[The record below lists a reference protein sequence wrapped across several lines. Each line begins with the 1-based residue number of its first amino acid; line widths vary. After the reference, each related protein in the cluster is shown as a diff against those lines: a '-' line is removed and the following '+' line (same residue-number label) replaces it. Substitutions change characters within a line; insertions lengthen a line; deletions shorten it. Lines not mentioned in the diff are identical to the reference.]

1 MDGRVHPGAYP
12 PRMIQKLMKDVKE
25 MGAKRVLLPAP
36 ETELGFTRLTAS
48 FSSGKVRVVVRVP
61 MASPS
66 KVYLRWKYTNMAR
79 RVKAS
84 DVYWQV
90 DPAQADRILAVRQ
103 DGTRY
108 FEATASARPII
119 FSLKIVS

>member
-1 MDGRVHPGAYP
+1 MHDIFTGDAELPSNLERSSNKRFAAVEAVYGA
-12 PRMIQKLMKDVKE
+12 
-25 MGAKRVLLPAP
+25 
-36 ETELGFTRLTAS
+36 
-48 FSSGKVRVVVRVP
+48 
-61 MASPS
+61 
-66 KVYLRWKYTNMAR
+66 NMAR

-84 DVYWQV
+84 NVYGQV